1 MKKRIVAKRT
11 SAKKAA
17 MGKTK
22 RKKYKEIHC
31 RTTKE
36 FNKKAQE
43 LMDGKLGNKVCV
55 VLD

>member
-1 MKKRIVAKRT
+1 MKKATSAKRAP
-11 SAKKAA
+11 AKKAA
-17 MGKTK
+17 KGKTK
-22 RKKYKEIHC
+22 RKRYKEIHC